1 MALLEVAAVA
11 AVLLL
16 EVVVPPFWLQL
27 PFPVPIQSGSFQ
39 RPNPKSGKKET
50 LFSNLDLFNSI
61 VFNGITLMTPAAS
74 SLTTVNLRVLCW
86 PPMMFLLSD
95 WNGQQE

>member
-1 MALLEVAAVA
+1 MALLEVGEVA

-39 RPNPKSGKKET
+39 RPNPKSGKRKET
-50 LFSNLDLFNSI
+50 LFSNLFNSV

-86 PPMMFLLSD
+86 PPMMFLSSD